1 MDIYFLRHGDAA
13 DTATGQSDAE
23 RPLTEEGVE
32 QARKAAEWFAK
43 HEIGFDAIVASPL
56 LRAVQSA
63 EPIAEAL
70 NMELS
75 SDRRLSGGQLTVEAL
90 ADMVSELGRPDSLL
104 LVGHEPDFSIII
116 GELIGGEVEM
126 KKAAV
131 ALVRCE
137 SVRSGAGT
145 LAALVPSKLRG

>member
-1 MDIYFLRHGDAA
+1 VEIYFLRHGDAA
-13 DTATGQSDAE
+13 DKAAGQSDAE
-23 RPLTEEGVE
+23 RPLTEEGMK
-32 QARKAAEWFAK
+32 QARQAAEWFAK
-43 HEIGFDAIVASPL
+43 HQIEFDAIVSSPL
-56 LRAVQSA
+56 LRAVQTA

-70 NMELS
+70 NMELG

-90 ADMVSELGRPDSLL
+90 ADLVSELDRPHSLL
-104 LVGHEPDFSIII
+104 LVGHEPDFSTII

-126 KKAAV
+126 KKAAI

-137 SVRSGAGT
+137 SIKAGAGT